1 MIDATYEITDIKAEL
16 QAWTVYK
23 NHYADDAAF
32 VTALTKFCGEAMRD
46 EMLYYMDKSTYTTLQ
61 TQGKAG
67 LLANYETTLYYA
79 YWAEVYFTVA
89 YFYRW
94 LDRMDKAARIGY
106 TETQNMAGG
115 GSRMV
120 SGFSGKDAAS
130 AEYIARAER
139 CLSQAGFDTQKKM
152 KVRGSVH
159 A

>member
-16 QAWTVYK
+16 QAWSVYK

-32 VTALTKFCGEAMRD
+32 VVGLTARCAEVMRE
-46 EMLYYMDKSTYTTLQ
+46 EMLYYMDSGVYDSLVSE
-61 TQGKAG
+61 GKAG
-67 LLANYETTLYYA
+67 LLANYETSLYYA

-120 SGFSGKDAAS
+120 SGFSGKDAVS